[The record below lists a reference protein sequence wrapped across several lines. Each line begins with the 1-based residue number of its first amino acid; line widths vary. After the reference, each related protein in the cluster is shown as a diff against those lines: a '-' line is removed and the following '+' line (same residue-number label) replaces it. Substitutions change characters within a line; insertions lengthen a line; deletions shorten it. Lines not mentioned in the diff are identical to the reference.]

1 MYNFSNTRNRLF
13 SSAFLDL
20 LRKIKLRFMVL
31 WQSWSQYVSSH
42 HVFKSRRKRW
52 LMQLWRC
59 KVWIHLLVFLPV
71 LLLHHIWFVMF
82 QLSHS
87 PHRRTSLFSVSHC
100 TALQKHTGMKLGSMN
115 FKNCQNMIKMTSLFI
130 PTVVSS
136 FPTNV
141 HLKAHFNTQC
151 PSSFDFQTFL
161 RSCTSFS
168 EDHFYRA
175 WGKQIFV
182 LVRV

>member
-1 MYNFSNTRNRLF
+1 MIS
-13 SSAFLDL
+13 
-20 LRKIKLRFMVL
+20 KLP
-31 WQSWSQYVSSH
+31 SQHKY
-42 HVFKSRRKRW
+42 
-52 LMQLWRC
+52 L
-59 KVWIHLLVFLPV
+59 IHLIGELAYFL
-71 LLLHHIWFVMF
+71 F
-82 QLSHS
+82 
-87 PHRRTSLFSVSHC
+87 C

-141 HLKAHFNTQC
+141 HLKAHFNTKC

-182 LVRV
+182 LVRVQTLKSIQVYFIFLFTGNQFFFPKL